1 MALDPHIRGW
11 ARTAL
16 IRASSAARKPGR
28 PQRVWRS
35 TGSPDTKGA
44 NNMAYA
50 TATDRPAAFHEKG
63 NPVVR
68 SMVANMAPLQ

>member
-1 MALDPHIRGW
+1 
-11 ARTAL
+11 
-16 IRASSAARKPGR
+16 
-28 PQRVWRS
+28 
-35 TGSPDTKGA
+35 
-44 NNMAYA
+44 MAYA